1 MDADRPGNLD
11 AGSKQEGRPQDCMLP
26 EYVFP
31 DQMNPGPV
39 PVKVLILA
47 VPPAEGSYVVG
58 ERIQPNINRV
68 RRIAWNGDAPLYR
81 HPAYRQVLE
90 LARHKGDNLVA
101 ASLGLNEVRPRSVK
115 LEQAVLH
122 LGKLEEIALLRDTV
136 QRLLMHWTQW
146 LAGVVVDF
154 LELVAIAAKPAVVF
168 ALINVSTVLEYPPKL
183 L

>member
-1 MDADRPGNLD
+1 
-11 AGSKQEGRPQDCMLP
+11 
-26 EYVFP
+26 
-31 DQMNPGPV
+31 
-39 PVKVLILA
+39 
-47 VPPAEGSYVVG
+47 
-58 ERIQPNINRV
+58 
-68 RRIAWNGDAPLYR
+68 PLYR
-81 HPAYRQVLE
+81 DPAYRQVLE

-154 LELVAIAAKPAVVF
+154 LELVAIGTKPPQGF
-168 ALINVSTVLEYPPKL
+168 APRNGSPA
-183 L
+183 